1 MSNDFGKLSMKEQLA
16 LKQQRDKGTAG
27 KKASETMRGHK
38 DVMGTLG
45 IYLPKVTIKQLK
57 DLAYAEDTSVSK
69 IIEELIAPRLLEGPR
84 TPDQDD
90 VEDPIMRGLD

>member
-1 MSNDFGKLSMKEQLA
+1 MSDNFADLPLAEQLKLRQA
-16 LKQQRDKGTAG
+16 KSKESPVKQV
-27 KKASETMRGHK
+27 SESFRSHK

-69 IIEELIAPRLLEGPR
+69 IIEELIAPRLLEGPKR
-84 TPDQDD
+84 PDHDD
-90 VEDPIMRGLD
+90 DDPIMRGLD